1 MDSFRNREEAGT
13 KLAERLSSLL
23 PESLVLFAV
32 PRGGVPVALPI
43 SRKLKVPIE
52 LVPIRRI
59 PVPWAPEIEVGYTTD
74 AGELHLNQPLIGQV
88 RLSPHEIYQIAKKE
102 RKMLQQEL
110 AAWGARPVSNLV
122 AKTALIVDDGLH
134 SGWTMFSAVEVI
146 RKMAA
151 QQITVAA
158 PVSHFRAQ
166 RFVKRHCDEM
176 IVLLVENTPLF
187 HIADYYREF
196 PDVSDDQIR
205 SALATDSAASVG
217 RQLDLA
223 RA

>member
-1 MDSFRNREEAGT
+1 MGSFRNREEAGT

-23 PESLVLFAV
+23 AGSVVLFAI

-43 SRKLKVPIE
+43 SRMLKVPIE

-59 PVPWAPEIEVGYTTD
+59 PVPWAPDIEVGYTTD

-88 RLSPHEIYQIAKKE
+88 RLSPHEIYEIAKKE

-110 AAWGARPVSNLV
+110 ATWGAKQVSDLRS
-122 AKTALIVDDGLH
+122 KTALIIDDGLH

-146 RKMAA
+146 KKIGA
-151 QQITVAA
+151 QRITVAA
-158 PVSHFRAQ
+158 PVSHFRAE
-166 RFVKRHCDEM
+166 RFVRRHCDEM
-176 IVLLVENTPLF
+176 VVLLVENTSLF
-187 HIADYYREF
+187 HIADYYEEF
-196 PDVSDDQIR
+196 PDVSDEQIR
-205 SALATDSAASVG
+205 SALASNSTSSVG
-217 RQLDLA
+217 HQLDHA